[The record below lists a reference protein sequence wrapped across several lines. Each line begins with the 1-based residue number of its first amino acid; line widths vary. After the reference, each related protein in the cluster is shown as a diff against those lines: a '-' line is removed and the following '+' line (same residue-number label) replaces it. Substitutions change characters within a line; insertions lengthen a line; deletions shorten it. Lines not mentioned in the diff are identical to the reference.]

1 MSLYLGLD
9 SSTQGLKA
17 IIIDPVPG
25 EIVYSEQ
32 VNYSQDLPEYNCPDG
47 VLDNSDPLIKHASPL
62 MWAAALDLLLEKM
75 YQNGAPL
82 SSIGAI
88 SGSGQQHGS
97 VYLNDKF
104 TDMLA
109 KLNPIE
115 NLATQIAPTL
125 SRTTSPI
132 WMDSSTSAECEE
144 LMEKFGKRVQLET
157 GSPAIERF
165 TGPQISKFFKEQ
177 PEHYAAT
184 ATIHLVSSFMA
195 SLLCGATA
203 PIDYG
208 DGAGMNLLN
217 LKTRQWDD
225 EIVEFTAPD
234 LLNKLPPVVPSAT
247 VAGQLHPYFAKYG
260 LCSGIPIVSWSGDN
274 PCSLTGSGAAKPGL
288 AVISFGTSDTF
299 FAVMDEFK
307 VDPQGYGHLFGN
319 QAGGFM
325 SLICFK
331 NGSLAREKIK
341 ADYGVDWDWFG
352 NEAFELTPPGNNGN
366 MLLPYFVPE
375 ITPLILAPG
384 VRRRGTE
391 QFCSGSG
398 RAAENIRAVVEA
410 QIMNIKLHSQW
421 IGDKFNT
428 IRVTGGASQS
438 RGLCQTVA
446 DIFQTKVEKILIPD
460 SAALGSAM
468 WAATAAG
475 NIELSE
481 LNDKFTKATEVI
493 MPNIQTASVYATMTK
508 QFVTFQFI
516 SSATLQ
522 A

>member
-17 IIIDPVPG
+17 IIIDPAKG

-32 VNYSQDLPEYNCPDG
+32 VNYSRDLPEYNCPDG

-62 MWAAALDLLLEKM
+62 MWAAALDLLFSRM
-75 YQNGAPL
+75 QQNKAPL
-82 SSIGAI
+82 KEICAI

-97 VYLNDKF
+97 VYLNHSFADV
-104 TDMLA
+104 LA
-109 KLNPIE
+109 QLNPSAT
-115 NLATQIAPTL
+115 LASQLEPTL
-125 SRTTSPI
+125 ARPTSPI

-144 LMEKFGKRVQLET
+144 LMENFGKRIQLET

-165 TGPQISKFFKEQ
+165 TGPQIRKFFKTE
-177 PEHYAAT
+177 PDLYVT
-184 ATIHLVSSFMA
+184 TTTIHLVSSFMA
-195 SLLCGATA
+195 SLLCGASA

-217 LKTRQWDD
+217 LKTMLWDA
-225 EIVEFTAPD
+225 EITEFTAPG
-234 LLNKLPPVVPSAT
+234 LLKKLPLVVPSST

-260 LCSGIPIVSWSGDN
+260 LGSGIPIVTWSGDN
-274 PCSLTGSGAAKPGL
+274 PCSLTGSGAAEPGG

-325 SLICFK
+325 SLICFT

-341 ADYGVDWDWFG
+341 KDFDVDWDWFG

-375 ITPLILAPG
+375 TTPLMPAPIEKRLG
-384 VRRRGTE
+384 SE
-391 QFCSGSG
+391 QFCLGNGS
-398 RAAENIRAVVEA
+398 ATENIRAVVEA

-446 DIFQTKVEKILIPD
+446 DIFQTKVEKISIPD

-468 WAATAAG
+468 WVAAAAG

-481 LNDKFTKATEVI
+481 LNDKFTHATEVI
-493 MPNIQTASVYATMTK
+493 MPNLATADIYAEMTAK
-508 QFVTFQFI
+508 FAIFQREVTK
-516 SSATLQ
+516 
-522 A
+522 